1 VRIGVV
7 ADTHVGEQLPTL
19 PEAVV
24 RALAGVDL
32 ILHAGDISVPSVL
45 DRLRRIAPVVAV
57 RGNHDRRVRG
67 LPRDVVVR
75 VGRHRIGL
83 THGARGLLVELPA
96 VAVSLIAGR
105 PVLPGF
111 DRAMRRRFGD
121 VDLIVTGH
129 LHIPVQRTVD
139 GVPRFSP
146 GAVYVVE
153 DGRTRDPTGPRARAY
168 RRFRAGVP
176 PEARVPSIGIIDVDE
191 DGLHPRRVPIG
202 PVRAAAAR

>member
-1 VRIGVV
+1 MRIGVV
-7 ADTHVGEQLPTL
+7 ADTHVGEQLRAL

-32 ILHAGDISVPSVL
+32 ILHAGDICVPGVL
-45 DRLRRIAPVVAV
+45 DELGRIAPVVAV

-83 THGARGLLVELPA
+83 THGARGPVVELPS
-96 VAVSLIAGR
+96 VAVSLVAGR

-111 DRAMRRRFGD
+111 DRAMRRRFPD

-129 LHIPVQRTVD
+129 LHVPFLRTTD

-153 DGRTRDPTGPRARAY
+153 DGPARDPTGPRARAY

-176 PEARVPSIGIIDVDE
+176 PEARVPSIGIIDVGD
-191 DGLHPRRVPIG
+191 DGLRPRLVPIG
-202 PVRAAAAR
+202 SVRAVATR